1 MQKFYFSIIM
11 AVYDAERYLDEAIDS
26 LIHQTI
32 GFDKIQL
39 ILINDGSPDESGE
52 ICKRYKDIY
61 PENIVYVEQI
71 NQGVSAARNRGMDFV
86 QGEYVNCL
94 DSDDTL
100 EKHACEKVYDFFTKH
115 KEEVDVAAI
124 PLFYFEG
131 RTGEH
136 ILNFK
141 FDRTRVIDLKEEY
154 KYIQLSNSSAF
165 IKSEAI
171 GGLRYNV
178 DLKYGEDAEFLNTII
193 LNKLKL
199 GVVSETCYNYRFR
212 ISNDSAI
219 QSTSDNSASYLPVL
233 RLFHMSLIEKS
244 LKKFGY
250 VPNYIQQVILYDLRW
265 KIRRKESPS
274 KILNDKECEEFFREL
289 RNVLS
294 YIDDYLILK
303 YTDLELKI
311 RLVALTLK
319 YGYPI
324 EKDFTLVK
332 SSKDV
337 FLVYKE
343 WIISRLS
350 NQVIHIQNLNVEG
363 QKLFLD
369 CKLVSGFDNG
379 QLKITIAVE
388 EQNGVNKCYSVE
400 ETDVHH
406 AVVWSLGKQIRKNY
420 SFNIP
425 HGIDINNEIKIK
437 IELEAEGIRVPA
449 KLKIDQ
455 YNKYYNKMYVLD
467 KNYIIYQEKNTI
479 FVDSFS
485 VPKLQER
492 EVKFKKELIKD
503 SSIADFENIIHFRNK
518 MIQKKIE
525 KDHPQWIFLD
535 RINMADD
542 NAEHLFKYSLR
553 QNDGIDK
560 YFILPQS
567 SKDYKRLCESG
578 EVIEP
583 FSDKHIE
590 LMFTAD
596 MIISSGADGVIW
608 NPLGENEKY
617 FSGLLTAKRIFLQ
630 HGVTKDNLSGWLAKS
645 AKNLRV
651 FLTTSPYES
660 RSILKGGYGYAPKE
674 VPELGFPRF
683 DNLRDRSKRY
693 IAYMPTWNNKYSMMI
708 DGKAV
713 YNPNFKKTDLFEEIQ
728 SVLNNKE
735 LMTVLKTFG
744 YKLWFKPHPNLQKQ
758 INDFVIPDEVE
769 VVPDQYTYQDIFAM
783 ASALITDYSSVF
795 FDFAYLK
802 KPVFYYHLR
811 MNHLNEGYFCYETMG
826 FGEIATDILS
836 LTHSVQECLEN
847 QCKMQDIFL
856 KRVDQFFTYTDK
868 NNCKRV
874 YDYLNSLQR
883 RIDKI

>member
-1 MQKFYFSIIM
+1 MMKFYFSIIM
-11 AVYDAERYLDEAIDS
+11 AVYDAERYLDEAINS

-39 ILINDGSPDESGE
+39 ILVNDGSPDGSGE
-52 ICKRYKDIY
+52 ICKRYKERY
-61 PENIVYVEQI
+61 PDNIVYIEQA
-71 NQGVSAARNRGMDFV
+71 NQGVSAARNKGMDFV

-100 EKHACEKVYDFFTKH
+100 EKHACEKVYNFFAMH

-141 FDRTRVIDLKEEY
+141 FDRTRVVDLKQEY

-171 GGLRYNV
+171 GELRYNV
-178 DLKYGEDAEFLNTII
+178 NLKYGEDAEFLNTII

-199 GVVSETCYNYRFR
+199 GVISGTCYNYRFR
-212 ISNDSAI
+212 VSNDSAI
-219 QSTSDNSASYLPVL
+219 QSTSDNAASYIPVL
-233 RLFHMSLIEKS
+233 KLFHMSLIKKS
-244 LKKFGY
+244 LEKLGE
-250 VPNYIQQVILYDLRW
+250 VPDYIQQVILYDLRW

-274 KILNDKECEEFFREL
+274 KVMNEVECEEFFNEL

-303 YTDLELKI
+303 YTDLELKF

-319 YGYPI
+319 YGHPI
-324 EKDFTLVK
+324 EDDFTLVK
-332 SSKDV
+332 SPEDV
-337 FLVYKE
+337 FLIYKE

-363 QKLFLD
+363 QRLFLD
-369 CKLVSGFDNG
+369 CKFVSGFDNG
-379 QLKITIAVE
+379 QIKIEAIVE
-388 EQNGVNKCYSVE
+388 SQHGESMYYSVE

-406 AVVWSLGKQIRKNY
+406 TTVWSLGKQIRKNY

-425 HGIDINNEIKIK
+425 NGIEISNELKIK
-437 IELEAEGIRVPA
+437 FELEAEGIRVPA

-455 YNKYYNKMYVLD
+455 YNKHYNKMYVLD
-467 KNYIIYQEKNTI
+467 KHYIIYQEKNKI
-479 FVDSFS
+479 FVESLS
-485 VPKLQER
+485 AQKLQER
-492 EVKFKKELIKD
+492 EAKVIKELLKDESIKD
-503 SSIADFENIIHFRNK
+503 SEKVISFRKNI
-518 MIQKKIE
+518 IQKKIE
-525 KDHPQWIFLD
+525 KNHPQWIFLD

-542 NAEHLFKYSLR
+542 NAEHLFKFSLK
-553 QNDGIDK
+553 QNDSIEK
-560 YFILPQS
+560 FFILPRS
-567 SKDYKRLCESG
+567 SKDFKRVYEYG
-578 EVIEP
+578 TVVEP
-583 FSDKHIE
+583 FSDQHIE

-596 MIISSGADGVIW
+596 MVISSGADDIIW
-608 NPLGENEKY
+608 NPLGEDMKY
-617 FSGLLTAKRIFLQ
+617 FSGLMTAKRIFLQ

-660 RSILKGGYGYAPKE
+660 ESILKGGYGYASKE

-683 DNLRDRSKRY
+683 DNLKDRSKKY
-693 IAYMPTWNNKYSMMI
+693 IAYMPTWNNKYSLMI
-708 DGKAV
+708 EGKAV

-728 SVLNNKE
+728 NVLNNKQ
-735 LMTVLKTFG
+735 LMRALKDFG
-744 YKLWFKPHPNLQKQ
+744 YKLWFKPHPNLHRQ
-758 INDFVIPDEVE
+758 INDFELPEEVE
-769 VVPDQYTYQDIFAM
+769 LVPEEYTYQDIFAT
-783 ASALITDYSSVF
+783 AAALVTDYSSVF
-795 FDFAYLK
+795 FDFGYLK
-802 KPVFYYHLR
+802 KPVIYYQVR
-811 MNHLNEGYFCYETMG
+811 TNHLNEGYFCYDRMG
-826 FGEIATDILS
+826 FGEIARDISS
-836 LTHSVQECLEN
+836 LVEIVQNCLETG
-847 QCKMQDIFL
+847 CKMQDKFM

-874 YDYLNSLQR
+874 YDFLIDLQR
-883 RIDKI
+883 RMDDI